1 MGTSKLT
8 HANPYSLPVLT
19 RQKKPDTIIDT
30 NRLLFKPLPLSQVPP
45 TLPLSPLSKWPD
57 EASEVDID
65 PSPGEW
71 DVWEKLTERLDTAVP
86 PGWDPHFSST
96 FVAPQDKLSMLTLVR
111 STAPQGKKHSGSL
124 RELV

>member
-71 DVWEKLTERLDTAVP
+71 DVWEKLTERSDAAVP
-86 PGWDPHFSST
+86 PGQPEHFPSSVT
-96 FVAPQDKLSMLTLVR
+96 MPMHRQKNPDSLINMGGLLFKPASLSQL
-111 STAPQGKKHSGSL
+111 
-124 RELV
+124 